1 MNFDRTQPQSFGDV
15 QRSEQL
21 SLQMTESPTIPGYR
35 IQRPVGEGAYGQVW
49 LATDLN
55 TGRPVAIKCYLNRAN
70 LNLAALERE
79 VGLLV
84 NMSTGRHIVQVLK
97 IGWEHDPPYFV
108 MEYLENGSLE
118 ELIRKKQVPSVS
130 KSVEFVT
137 EIARGLEFAHSK
149 GVIHCDLKPANVLL
163 DHSMQPRIADFGQG
177 RMAGDQT
184 PSLGTLFYMAPEQ
197 ALNNSVPDVKWD
209 VYSLGAMAYTLLVG
223 SPPYR
228 SQEVTDSLQSAT
240 SLADRLQRYRDG
252 ILQSPLPNLHNR
264 RLGVDRSLAAI
275 IERCL
280 HRDANQRFQNVQQV
294 IGALESR
301 ARNRGRRPLYILGIA
316 GPILLLILMLIF
328 SARSLV
334 VAVSQSEESVVLR
347 ALESNRFA
355 ARYAAR
361 TLQSELQ
368 TLFSIVEEEARSE
381 ALSEHL
387 QRAVEAGKE
396 PLDQLS
402 DGKGSAAL
410 AAAIRG
416 LPERQPLEQ
425 FLQDR
430 LNRLLKSRSSTQ
442 RLLNSVFINDARGN
456 NLAIAFSNEAERN
469 SAVSPVGQNFAYRSY
484 FNGLHIEGKPSD
496 SPSQFS
502 PTRTTT
508 LSSSFRSTSTG
519 AWKIAVSTPVF
530 ASEPKQTEAAEIDAA
545 DRHPIGVLV
554 MTINLGDFELLAQQ
568 VEENVPHRFAA
579 LFDGRPG
586 NQQGMILQHPF
597 IRRIDREK
605 MKTLMM
611 PQLKLPVIEALVES
625 GLADYEDPVAQFE
638 GFDDYA
644 GQWIAC
650 VAQVELPHV
659 SGDSE
664 REKSDLWILVQ
675 EPREMVAGPIQSL
688 ANKLW
693 SETLVE
699 FLVLFAV
706 IGSLWY
712 FVLRWRGVQDA
723 ASRSDGS
730 KSDDFATT
738 LADRR

>member
-1 MNFDRTQPQSFGDV
+1 MSFDGTQPQSFRDV

-84 NMSTGRHIVQVLK
+84 NMSAGRHIVQVLK
-97 IGWEHDPPYFV
+97 VGWEHDPPYFV

-130 KSVEFVT
+130 KCVEFVT

-252 ILQSPLPNLHNR
+252 ILKSPLPKLHYR
-264 RLGVDRSLAAI
+264 RLGIDKSLAAI
-275 IERCL
+275 IDRCL

-316 GPILLLILMLIF
+316 GPILLLILMLMF

-334 VAVSQSEESVVLR
+334 VAVSQSEESVVQR

-368 TLFSIVEEEARSE
+368 TLFSIVEEEARNE
-381 ALSEHL
+381 TLAEHL
-387 QRAVEAGKE
+387 QQAVEAGKE
-396 PLDQLS
+396 PLDQLA
-402 DGKGSAAL
+402 DGNGSATL
-410 AAAIRG
+410 AASIRA

-430 LNRLLKSRSSTQ
+430 LNRLLKSRTSTQ
-442 RLLNSVFINDARGN
+442 RLLNSVFINDSRGN
-456 NLAIAFSNEAERN
+456 NLAIAFSIESERN
-469 SAVSPVGQNFAYRSY
+469 SAISPVGQNFAYRSY

-530 ASEPKQTEAAEIDAA
+530 SSEPTESEAE
-545 DRHPIGVLV
+545 DRNPIGVLV

-568 VEENVPHRFAA
+568 VEDNVPQRFAA
-579 LFDGRPG
+579 LFDGRSG

-597 IRRIDREK
+597 LRRMDRET

-611 PQLKLPVIEALVES
+611 PQLKLPVMEALVED

-638 GFDDYA
+638 GCDDYS

-650 VAQVELPHV
+650 VAQVELPQV
-659 SGDSE
+659 SSE
-664 REKSDLWILVQ
+664 SDREKSDLWILVQ
-675 EPREMVAGPIQSL
+675 EPRAMVAAPIQSL
-688 ANKLW
+688 AKKTVARN
-693 SETLVE
+693 V
-699 FLVLFAV
+699 
-706 IGSLWY
+706 G
-712 FVLRWRGVQDA
+712 
-723 ASRSDGS
+723 
-730 KSDDFATT
+730 
-738 LADRR
+738 

>member
-97 IGWEHDPPYFV
+97 VGWEHDPPYFV

-118 ELIRKKQVPSVS
+118 ELIRKKQMPSVS
-130 KSVEFVT
+130 KCVEFLT

-163 DHSMQPRIADFGQG
+163 DHSLQPRIADFGQG

-264 RLGVDRSLAAI
+264 RLGVDRTLAAI
-275 IERCL
+275 IDRCL

-316 GPILLLILMLIF
+316 GPILLLILMLMF

-334 VAVSQSEESVVLR
+334 VAVSQSEESVVQR

-410 AAAIRG
+410 AASIRG
-416 LPERQPLEQ
+416 IPERQPLEQ

-530 ASEPKQTEAAEIDAA
+530 ASEPTETEAV

-568 VEENVPHRFAA
+568 VEDNVPQRFAA

-597 IRRIDREK
+597 IRRMDREK
-605 MKTLMM
+605 MKSLMM
-611 PQLKLPVIEALVES
+611 PQLKLPVMEALVEN
-625 GLADYEDPVAQFE
+625 GLADYEDPVAQLE
-638 GFDDYA
+638 GCDDYA

-650 VAQVELPHV
+650 VAQVELPQV
-659 SGDSE
+659 SSDSE

-675 EPREMVAGPIQSL
+675 EPRAMVAAPIQSL
-688 ANKLW
+688 AKKLW
-693 SETLVE
+693 SETMVE

-706 IGSLWY
+706 VGSLWY

-723 ASRSDGS
+723 HGHISVKGT
-730 KSDDFATT
+730 DDFATT
-738 LADRR
+738 LADGR